1 MNDQARPA
9 TGELGVLGRW
19 VRSPWPRLVVLAVV
33 LGAFGWLA
41 ATQGTHGIAVVQHW
55 VAALG
60 MLGPV
65 VFVLCYAAAAM
76 AFFPVSVLSG
86 IAGVL
91 FGPLV
96 AIPVVWLG
104 CMLGAVG
111 AFELGRGMSR
121 SAVEQLAGARL
132 SRVNRYLDRRGVTSL
147 ALLRLLPVGPF
158 AMLNYLVAVT
168 TLRRPAFLLGTG
180 IGIVPGVIVYSALGG
195 TVSNPASPAF
205 LLSLVAMAALIVGGG
220 IGLRRLR
227 DR

>member
-1 MNDQARPA
+1 MTEQAGSV
-9 TGELGVLGRW
+9 TGELGGFGRW

-33 LGAFGWLA
+33 LGGFGWLA
-41 ATQGTHGIAVVQHW
+41 ATQGTHGVALVRQW
-55 VAALG
+55 VTGLG
-60 MLGPV
+60 LLGPL
-65 VFVLCYAAAAM
+65 VFVLCYAVAAM
-76 AFFPVSVLSG
+76 AFFPVSVLNG

-91 FGPLV
+91 FGPVL

-104 CMLGAVG
+104 CLLGAVG

-121 SAVEQLAGARL
+121 SAVEQLAGTRL
-132 SRVNRYLDRRGVTSL
+132 GRINRYLDRRGVLSI

-180 IGIVPGVIVYSALGG
+180 IGILPGVVVYSALGG
-195 TVSNPASPAF
+195 TASNPGSPAF
-205 LLSLVAMAALIVGGG
+205 LLSLAAVAALTVGGG
-220 IGLRRLR
+220 LGLRRFR